1 MALCERVDA
10 DNASCGGSSPQ
21 DLTFSAV
28 GFYIE
33 AMTESRGFDPGAFY
47 AFDLA
52 RGAVHT
58 RHGERVLML
67 SADTLGPLV
76 STAAKFGDLTSIR
89 TLGKRIG
96 EDAARSLGAEARS
109 ATPEAVVVH
118 ASGILSLLGWGTLA
132 LERWGQALAVV
143 LEGAPV
149 LDAERLGLAA
159 LLGGVLTSLGG
170 RDVACVP
177 AKDGLRF
184 IIVHPSI
191 AETVWNWTKE
201 GGSVA
206 EVISRLVPE
215 ASA

>member
-1 MALCERVDA
+1 
-10 DNASCGGSSPQ
+10 
-21 DLTFSAV
+21 LTFSAV

-58 RHGERVLML
+58 RHGERVLVL

-76 STAAKFGDLTSIR
+76 STAARHGDLTSIR

-96 EDAARSLGAEARS
+96 EEAGRSLGDEAKAS
-109 ATPEAVVVH
+109 TPEAVVAH
-118 ASGILSLLGWGTLA
+118 TSGTLALLGWGTLS
-132 LERWGQALAVV
+132 LERWGKALV
-143 LEGAPV
+143 LVLDGAPQ
-149 LDAERLGLAA
+149 LDSERLGLAA
-159 LLGGVLTSLGG
+159 LLGGMLTSLGG

-177 AKDGLRF
+177 AHDPARF
-184 IIVHPSI
+184 IIVHPGI
-191 AETVWNWTKE
+191 AETVWTWTKE
-201 GGSVA
+201 GKSVV

-215 ASA
+215 GSA